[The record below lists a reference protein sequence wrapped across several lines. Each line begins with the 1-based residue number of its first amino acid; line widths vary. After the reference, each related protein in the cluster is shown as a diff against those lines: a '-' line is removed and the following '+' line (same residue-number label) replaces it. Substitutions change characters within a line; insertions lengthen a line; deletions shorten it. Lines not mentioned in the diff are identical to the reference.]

1 MSENNEP
8 TKADQIEQLD
18 ESTESVQ
25 FSVVI
30 DDTVDDADL
39 DTAGTD
45 TAATADEADEAGD
58 AAESAEAADEQAAN
72 ADTNAQADTANADA
86 AENASKTAPDA
97 TAAAPASGKTAAGN
111 TAKHGVSAAVPHTHS
126 ARTVAHADTAT
137 RASSHIDRE
146 LRQRR
151 HITLKAYPSFAFN
164 NVILSNR
171 KTGRDV
177 LDNISMDCYIGRTYA
192 IMVDPDDAE
201 QRAGFMAVASGMV
214 FPTSGRV
221 MLKSSD
227 LASFDP
233 AEARAHRL
241 GVVPQRYAIR
251 DDLDAIANLVYTMD
265 ASGRNFLQP
274 KPDIARDLL
283 DQTGFGDG
291 SDLAI
296 ENYEALVHTPAGKLR
311 EIDRRRLAIA
321 RAICCEAEVLLLDEP
336 TGGLDEE
343 DAATILD
350 LLNKLAHPNR
360 RTADSGRCVIIVTD
374 NDDVADACDEAF
386 TLYD

>member
-30 DDTVDDADL
+30 DDTADDADL
-39 DTAGTD
+39 DTAD
-45 TAATADEADEAGD
+45 TATADETGD
-58 AAESAEAADEQAAN
+58 AAESADEQAAH
-72 ADTNAQADTANADA
+72 ADADAQAENANAD
-86 AENASKTAPDA
+86 AENASKATLDA
-97 TAAAPASGKTAAGN
+97 TAAAPASDKTAAGN
-111 TAKHGVSAAVPHTHS
+111 TAKPKISAAAPHTRS

-291 SDLAI
+291 SDLAV

-311 EIDRRRLAIA
+311 EIDRRRLSIA

-343 DAATILD
+343 DSATILD

>member
-30 DDTVDDADL
+30 DDTADDADL
-39 DTAGTD
+39 DTAD
-45 TAATADEADEAGD
+45 TATADETGD
-58 AAESAEAADEQAAN
+58 AAESADEQAAH
-72 ADTNAQADTANADA
+72 ADADAQAENANAD
-86 AENASKTAPDA
+86 AENASKATLDA
-97 TAAAPASGKTAAGN
+97 TAAAPASDKTAAGN
-111 TAKHGVSAAVPHTHS
+111 TAKPKISAAAPHTRS

-291 SDLAI
+291 SDLAV

-336 TGGLDEE
+336 TGGLDKEG
-343 DAATILD
+343 ATTILD

>member
-30 DDTVDDADL
+30 DDTADNADL
-39 DTAGTD
+39 DTVGTD
-45 TAATADEADEAGD
+45 TAATADEAGD
-58 AAESAEAADEQAAN
+58 AAEADEQATN
-72 ADTNAQADTANADA
+72 ADTNAQAENANAD
-86 AENASKTAPDA
+86 AENASKTTPDA
-97 TAAAPASGKTAAGN
+97 TAAAPASDKTAAGN
-111 TAKHGVSAAVPHTHS
+111 TAKPGVSTAVPHTRS

-251 DDLDAIANLVYTMD
+251 DDLGAIANLVYTMD

-291 SDLAI
+291 SDLAV

-343 DAATILD
+343 DSATILD

>member
-30 DDTVDDADL
+30 DDTADNADL
-39 DTAGTD
+39 DTVGTD
-45 TAATADEADEAGD
+45 TAATADEAGD
-58 AAESAEAADEQAAN
+58 AAEADEQATN
-72 ADTNAQADTANADA
+72 ADTNAQAENANAD
-86 AENASKTAPDA
+86 AENASKATHDA
-97 TAAAPASGKTAAGN
+97 TAAAPASDKTAVGN
-111 TAKHGVSAAVPHTHS
+111 TAKPGVSAAAPHTRS

-291 SDLAI
+291 SDLAV

-343 DAATILD
+343 DSATILD

>member
-8 TKADQIEQLD
+8 TKAGQIEQLD

-30 DDTVDDADL
+30 DDTADDADL
-39 DTAGTD
+39 DTVGTD
-45 TAATADEADEAGD
+45 TAATADEAGN
-58 AAESAEAADEQAAN
+58 AAEADEQATN
-72 ADTNAQADTANADA
+72 ADTNAQAENANADT
-86 AENASKTAPDA
+86 AENASKATPDA
-97 TAAAPASGKTAAGN
+97 TAAAP
-111 TAKHGVSAAVPHTHS
+111 HTRS

-137 RASSHIDRE
+137 RASSNIDRE
-146 LRQRR
+146 LRHRR

-192 IMVDPDDAE
+192 IMVDHDDAE

-291 SDLAI
+291 SDLAV

-321 RAICCEAEVLLLDEP
+321 RAICCEAEVLLLD
-336 TGGLDEE
+336 
-343 DAATILD
+343 
-350 LLNKLAHPNR
+350 HPNR

>member
-30 DDTVDDADL
+30 DDTADDADL
-39 DTAGTD
+39 DTAD
-45 TAATADEADEAGD
+45 TATADEADETGD
-58 AAESAEAADEQAAN
+58 AAESADEQAAH
-72 ADTNAQADTANADA
+72 ADADAQTDTANADT
-86 AENASKTAPDA
+86 AENASKATHDA
-97 TAAAPASGKTAAGN
+97 TASAPASDKTAAGN
-111 TAKHGVSAAVPHTHS
+111 TAKPEISAAAPHTRS

-151 HITLKAYPSFAFN
+151 HITLMAYPSFAFN

-291 SDLAI
+291 SDLAVK
-296 ENYEALVHTPAGKLR
+296 NYEALVHTPAGKLR

-343 DAATILD
+343 GATTILD
-350 LLNKLAHPNR
+350 LLNKLAHRNR
-360 RTADSGRCVIIVTD
+360 RTADSGRCVIIVAD

>member
-30 DDTVDDADL
+30 DDTADDADL
-39 DTAGTD
+39 DTAD
-45 TAATADEADEAGD
+45 TATADEADENGD
-58 AAESAEAADEQAAN
+58 TAESAGEQAAYAD
-72 ADTNAQADTANADA
+72 ADTQTDTANADT
-86 AENASKTAPDA
+86 AENTKATPDA
-97 TAAAPASGKTAAGN
+97 TAAAPASDKTAAGN
-111 TAKHGVSAAVPHTHS
+111 TAKPEISAAAPHIRS

-146 LRQRR
+146 LRHRR

-291 SDLAI
+291 SDLAV
-296 ENYEALVHTPAGKLR
+296 ENYEALVHTPAGELR
-311 EIDRRRLAIA
+311 EIDRRRLSIA
-321 RAICCEAEVLLLDEP
+321 RAICCEADVLLLDEP

-343 DAATILD
+343 DSATILD

>member
-30 DDTVDDADL
+30 DDTADNADL
-39 DTAGTD
+39 DTVGTD
-45 TAATADEADEAGD
+45 TAATADEAGD
-58 AAESAEAADEQAAN
+58 AAEADEQATN
-72 ADTNAQADTANADA
+72 ADTNAQAENANAD
-86 AENASKTAPDA
+86 AENASKTTPDA
-97 TAAAPASGKTAAGN
+97 TAAAPASDKTAAGN
-111 TAKHGVSAAVPHTHS
+111 TAKPEISAAAPHTRS
-126 ARTVAHADTAT
+126 VRTVAHADTAT

-291 SDLAI
+291 SDLAV

-343 DAATILD
+343 DSATILD

>member
-30 DDTVDDADL
+30 DDTADDADL
-39 DTAGTD
+39 DTVGTD
-45 TAATADEADEAGD
+45 TAATADEAGN
-58 AAESAEAADEQAAN
+58 AAEADEQATN
-72 ADTNAQADTANADA
+72 ADTNAQAENANADT
-86 AENASKTAPDA
+86 AENASKATPDA
-97 TAAAPASGKTAAGN
+97 TAAAP
-111 TAKHGVSAAVPHTHS
+111 HTRS

-291 SDLAI
+291 SDLAV

-343 DAATILD
+343 DSATILD

-360 RTADSGRCVIIVTD
+360 RTADSGRCVIIATD

>member
-30 DDTVDDADL
+30 DDTADDADL
-39 DTAGTD
+39 DTAD
-45 TAATADEADEAGD
+45 TATADETGD
-58 AAESAEAADEQAAN
+58 AAESADEQAAH
-72 ADTNAQADTANADA
+72 ADADAQAENANAD
-86 AENASKTAPDA
+86 AENASKATPDA
-97 TAAAPASGKTAAGN
+97 TAAAPASDKTAAGN
-111 TAKHGVSAAVPHTHS
+111 TAKPKISAAAPHTRS

-291 SDLAI
+291 SDLAV

-343 DAATILD
+343 DSATILD

>member
-30 DDTVDDADL
+30 DDTADDADL
-39 DTAGTD
+39 DTAD
-45 TAATADEADEAGD
+45 TATADEADETGD
-58 AAESAEAADEQAAN
+58 AAESADEQAAH
-72 ADTNAQADTANADA
+72 ADADAQTENANAD
-86 AENASKTAPDA
+86 AENASKATPDA
-97 TAAAPASGKTAAGN
+97 TAAAPASDKTAAGN
-111 TAKHGVSAAVPHTHS
+111 TAKPKISAAAPRTRS

-146 LRQRR
+146 LRHRR

-233 AEARAHRL
+233 AETRAHRL

-291 SDLAI
+291 SDLAV

-321 RAICCEAEVLLLDEP
+321 RAICCAAEVLLLDEP

-343 DAATILD
+343 DSATILD

>member
-8 TKADQIEQLD
+8 TKADQIKQLD

-30 DDTVDDADL
+30 DDTADDADL
-39 DTAGTD
+39 DTAD
-45 TAATADEADEAGD
+45 TATADEADETDD
-58 AAESAEAADEQAAN
+58 AAESADEQAAY
-72 ADTNAQADTANADA
+72 ADA
-86 AENASKTAPDA
+86 DAQTDTENAENAENASKATPDA
-97 TAAAPASGKTAAGN
+97 TAAAP
-111 TAKHGVSAAVPHTHS
+111 HTRS

-151 HITLKAYPSFAFN
+151 HITLKAYPSFALN

-201 QRAGFMAVASGMV
+201 QREGFMAVASGMV

-221 MLKSSD
+221 MLKSND

-291 SDLAI
+291 SDLAV

-321 RAICCEAEVLLLDEP
+321 RAICCEAEILLLDEP

-343 DAATILD
+343 DSATILD
-350 LLNKLAHPNR
+350 LLNKLAHRNQ

>member
-30 DDTVDDADL
+30 DDTADNADL
-39 DTAGTD
+39 DTVGTD
-45 TAATADEADEAGD
+45 TAATADEAGD
-58 AAESAEAADEQAAN
+58 AAEADEQATN
-72 ADTNAQADTANADA
+72 ADTNAQA
-86 AENASKTAPDA
+86 ENASKTTPDA
-97 TAAAPASGKTAAGN
+97 TAAAPASDKTAAGN
-111 TAKHGVSAAVPHTHS
+111 TAKPGVSTAVPHTRS

-251 DDLDAIANLVYTMD
+251 DDLGAIANLVYTMD

-291 SDLAI
+291 SDLAV

-343 DAATILD
+343 DSATILD

>member
-30 DDTVDDADL
+30 DDTADNADL
-39 DTAGTD
+39 DTVGTD
-45 TAATADEADEAGD
+45 TAATADEAGD
-58 AAESAEAADEQAAN
+58 AAEADEQATN
-72 ADTNAQADTANADA
+72 ADTNAQAENANAD
-86 AENASKTAPDA
+86 AENASKTTPDA
-97 TAAAPASGKTAAGN
+97 TAAAPASDKTAAGN
-111 TAKHGVSAAVPHTHS
+111 TAKPEISAAAPHTRS

-251 DDLDAIANLVYTMD
+251 DDLGAIANLVYTMD

-291 SDLAI
+291 SDLAV

-343 DAATILD
+343 DSATILD

>member
-1 MSENNEP
+1 VSENNEP

-30 DDTVDDADL
+30 DDTADDADL
-39 DTAGTD
+39 DTAD
-45 TAATADEADEAGD
+45 TATADEADETGD
-58 AAESAEAADEQAAN
+58 AAESADEQAAH
-72 ADTNAQADTANADA
+72 ADADAQTENANAD
-86 AENASKTAPDA
+86 AENASKATPDA
-97 TAAAPASGKTAAGN
+97 TAAAPASDKTAAGN
-111 TAKHGVSAAVPHTHS
+111 TAKPKISAAAPRTRS

-146 LRQRR
+146 LRHRR

-233 AEARAHRL
+233 AETRAHRL

-291 SDLAI
+291 SDLAV

-321 RAICCEAEVLLLDEP
+321 RAICCAAEVLLLDEP

-343 DAATILD
+343 DSATILD

>member
-8 TKADQIEQLD
+8 VKADQIEQLD
-18 ESTESVQ
+18 ESTEAVQ

-30 DDTVDDADL
+30 DDTDTADDNAATDEHPADSDTDADTDADADAQTDTKAASTGSDDA
-39 DTAGTD
+39 AR
-45 TAATADEADEAGD
+45 
-58 AAESAEAADEQAAN
+58 
-72 ADTNAQADTANADA
+72 
-86 AENASKTAPDA
+86 APHA
-97 TAAAPASGKTAAGN
+97 R
-111 TAKHGVSAAVPHTHS
+111 S

-137 RASSHIDRE
+137 RASSHIDKE
-146 LRQRR
+146 LRHRR
-151 HITLKAYPSFAFN
+151 HVTLKAYPSFAFN

-177 LDNISMDCYIGRTYA
+177 LDNISMDCYNGRTYA

-201 QRAGFMAVASGMV
+201 QRVGFMAVASGMV

-221 MLKSSD
+221 MLKSTD

-251 DDLDAIANLVYTMD
+251 DDLDAIDNLVYTMD

-291 SDLAI
+291 SELAA

-321 RAICCEAEVLLLDEP
+321 RAICCEAGILLLDEP
-336 TGGLDEE
+336 TGGLDAD

-350 LLNKLAHPNR
+350 LLNSLAHPNR
-360 RTADSGRCVIIVTD
+360 QTADTGRCVIIVTD
-374 NDDVADACDEAF
+374 NDEVADACDEAF
-386 TLYD
+386 TLYE

>member
-30 DDTVDDADL
+30 DDTTDDADL
-39 DTAGTD
+39 DTAD
-45 TAATADEADEAGD
+45 TATADEADETGD
-58 AAESAEAADEQAAN
+58 AAESADEQAAY
-72 ADTNAQADTANADA
+72 ADADAQTDTANADT
-86 AENASKTAPDA
+86 AENASKATPDA
-97 TAAAPASGKTAAGN
+97 TAAAPASDKTAAGN
-111 TAKHGVSAAVPHTHS
+111 TAKPGVSTAVPHTHS

-177 LDNISMDCYIGRTYA
+177 LDNISMDCYIGRAYA

-251 DDLDAIANLVYTMD
+251 DDLGAIANLVYTMD

-291 SDLAI
+291 SDLAV

-311 EIDRRRLAIA
+311 EIDRRRLSIA

-343 DAATILD
+343 DSATILD

>member
-30 DDTVDDADL
+30 DDTADDADL
-39 DTAGTD
+39 DTAD
-45 TAATADEADEAGD
+45 TATADETGD
-58 AAESAEAADEQAAN
+58 AAESADEQAAH
-72 ADTNAQADTANADA
+72 ADADAQAENANAD
-86 AENASKTAPDA
+86 AENASKATLDA
-97 TAAAPASGKTAAGN
+97 TAAAPASDKTAAGN
-111 TAKHGVSAAVPHTHS
+111 TAKPKISAAAPHTRS

-221 MLKSSD
+221 RLKSSD

-291 SDLAI
+291 SDLAV

-336 TGGLDEE
+336 TGGLDKEG
-343 DAATILD
+343 ATTILD

>member
-30 DDTVDDADL
+30 DDTADDADL
-39 DTAGTD
+39 DTAD
-45 TAATADEADEAGD
+45 TATADEADETGD
-58 AAESAEAADEQAAN
+58 AAESADEQAAHVD
-72 ADTNAQADTANADA
+72 ADAQTDTANTDT
-86 AENASKTAPDA
+86 AENASKATPDA
-97 TAAAPASGKTAAGN
+97 TAAAPASDKTAAGN
-111 TAKHGVSAAVPHTHS
+111 TAKPGVSTAVPHTHS

-227 LASFDP
+227 LASFD
-233 AEARAHRL
+233 EAANAWVVEEGSYKFLVGSSSRDIRL
-241 GVVPQRYAIR
+241 
-251 DDLDAIANLVYTMD
+251 
-265 ASGRNFLQP
+265 S
-274 KPDIARDLL
+274 
-283 DQTGFGDG
+283 
-291 SDLAI
+291 
-296 ENYEALVHTPAGKLR
+296 
-311 EIDRRRLAIA
+311 
-321 RAICCEAEVLLLDEP
+321 
-336 TGGLDEE
+336 
-343 DAATILD
+343 
-350 LLNKLAHPNR
+350 
-360 RTADSGRCVIIVTD
+360 
-374 NDDVADACDEAF
+374 ADANVKGSSRKVSAISF
-386 TLYD
+386 NK

>member
-30 DDTVDDADL
+30 DDTADDADL
-39 DTAGTD
+39 DTAD
-45 TAATADEADEAGD
+45 TATADEADETGD
-58 AAESAEAADEQAAN
+58 AAESADEQAAH
-72 ADTNAQADTANADA
+72 ADADAQAENANAD
-86 AENASKTAPDA
+86 AENASKATLDA
-97 TAAAPASGKTAAGN
+97 TAAAPASDKTAAGN
-111 TAKHGVSAAVPHTHS
+111 TAKPKISAAAPHTRS

-146 LRQRR
+146 LRHRR

-291 SDLAI
+291 SDLAV

-343 DAATILD
+343 DSATILD

>member
-1 MSENNEP
+1 M
-8 TKADQIEQLD
+8 
-18 ESTESVQ
+18 
-25 FSVVI
+25 
-30 DDTVDDADL
+30 
-39 DTAGTD
+39 
-45 TAATADEADEAGD
+45 
-58 AAESAEAADEQAAN
+58 
-72 ADTNAQADTANADA
+72 
-86 AENASKTAPDA
+86 
-97 TAAAPASGKTAAGN
+97 
-111 TAKHGVSAAVPHTHS
+111 
-126 ARTVAHADTAT
+126 
-137 RASSHIDRE
+137 
-146 LRQRR
+146 
-151 HITLKAYPSFAFN
+151 
-164 NVILSNR
+164 
-171 KTGRDV
+171 

-251 DDLDAIANLVYTMD
+251 DDLGAIANLVYTMD

-291 SDLAI
+291 SDLAV

-311 EIDRRRLAIA
+311 EIDRRRLSIA

-343 DAATILD
+343 DSATILD

-360 RTADSGRCVIIVTD
+360 RTADSGRCVVIVTD

>member
-30 DDTVDDADL
+30 DDTADDADL
-39 DTAGTD
+39 DTAD
-45 TAATADEADEAGD
+45 TATADEADETGD
-58 AAESAEAADEQAAN
+58 AAESADEQAAH
-72 ADTNAQADTANADA
+72 ADADAQAENANAD
-86 AENASKTAPDA
+86 AENASKATLDA
-97 TAAAPASGKTAAGN
+97 TAAAPASDKTAAGN
-111 TAKHGVSAAVPHTHS
+111 TAKPEISAAAPHTRS

-137 RASSHIDRE
+137 RASSPIDRE

-291 SDLAI
+291 SDLAV

-311 EIDRRRLAIA
+311 EIDRRRLSIA

-343 DAATILD
+343 DSATILD

>member
-30 DDTVDDADL
+30 DDTADDADL
-39 DTAGTD
+39 DTVGTD
-45 TAATADEADEAGD
+45 TAATADEAGD
-58 AAESAEAADEQAAN
+58 AAEADEQATN
-72 ADTNAQADTANADA
+72 ADTNAQAENANADT
-86 AENASKTAPDA
+86 AENASKATPDA
-97 TAAAPASGKTAAGN
+97 TAAAPASDKTAAGN
-111 TAKHGVSAAVPHTHS
+111 TAKPGVSTAAPHTRS

-291 SDLAI
+291 SDLAV

-343 DAATILD
+343 DSATILD

>member
-30 DDTVDDADL
+30 DDTADDADL
-39 DTAGTD
+39 DTAD
-45 TAATADEADEAGD
+45 TATADETGD
-58 AAESAEAADEQAAN
+58 AAESADEQAAH
-72 ADTNAQADTANADA
+72 ADADAQAENANAD
-86 AENASKTAPDA
+86 AENASKATLDA
-97 TAAAPASGKTAAGN
+97 TAAAPASDKTAAGN
-111 TAKHGVSAAVPHTHS
+111 TAKPKISAAAPHTRS

-227 LASFDP
+227 LASFEP

-291 SDLAI
+291 SDLAV

-336 TGGLDEE
+336 TGGLDKEG
-343 DAATILD
+343 ATTILD